1 MLVAKKM
8 PYAKSYYD
16 QQRQRNKAVAI
27 HGANSRLAMTKLVAL
42 GMVLVVAL
50 TAVSLLAHFVLV
62 VRVNYEIGRAASEL
76 SALHEE
82 QQHLKIQIASL
93 LSPERMERIALE
105 EIGLQYPEQ
114 NQFIILTAG
123 NLEVGD

>member
-16 QQRQRNKAVAI
+16 QQRQRSKAVAI
-27 HGANSRLAMTKLVAL
+27 RGASSRLAMTKLVAL
-42 GMVLVVAL
+42 GMILAVAL
-50 TAVSLLAHFVLV
+50 AAVSLLAHSV
-62 VRVNYEIGRAASEL
+62 VVVQVNYEIGRAASEL
-76 SALHEE
+76 SALQEE

-105 EIGLQYPEQ
+105 EIGLQYPEH
-114 NQFIILTAG
+114 NQLIILTAG
-123 NLEVGD
+123 NLEVED